1 MWKKFGDDQAG
12 NLAALVACYAFA
24 SIFPLP
30 RSLAAP
36 PHTAEDVRAY
46 QLYAEAEA
54 RKKDETVSVTVPGPL
69 DDENDEK
76 MPVGSPATT
85 RTEPETSA
93 ASGPQARGEDPHDP
107 GDDR

>member
-1 MWKKFGDDQAG
+1 VRKKF
-12 NLAALVACYAFA
+12 
-24 SIFPLP
+24 
-30 RSLAAP
+30 
-36 PHTAEDVRAY
+36 AEDVRAY

-54 RKKDETVSVTVPGPL
+54 RNKDKTVSVTVPGPAG
-69 DDENDEK
+69 DEK